1 MKRKELKQLAQK
13 IAKLENIIQ
22 TSDDEKKIAEAQR
35 QIIELSGHV
44 ETLDDMCRDLWNWQ
58 TKNPNGFKN

>member
-22 TSDDEKKIAEAQR
+22 TSDDNKKIAEAQK

-44 ETLDDMCRDLWNWQ
+44 ENLDDMCLLDDMIQDLL
-58 TKNPNGFKN
+58 KK

>member
-22 TSDDEKKIAEAQR
+22 TSEDKKKIAEAQR

-44 ETLDDMCRDLWNWQ
+44 ETLDDMCLLDDMIQDIL
-58 TKNPNGFKN
+58 KK